1 MPRRR
6 GDPAERQVAG
16 CAPWLGARRGE
27 PRLPGR
33 SVSDDSLAEF
43 SSGSRGSAARARWKL
58 GPMSCGGGGGGR
70 SPSGSLSRL
79 MPPLKAS
86 MEVGTAA
93 GAPGAGAG
101 RTRPPWLRPV
111 GHKSAAPKRLP
122 PRAARARSDAAR
134 APSTARGCGAVRGA
148 PCSATRSRCSGLSR
162 PAGRGP
168 APDSRP
174 VSKARDEARRVC
186 LKTTARAARF
196 QQSLRQGWWVGWASV
211 GGGWERRREGASE
224 RASERGRNPAPSRPR
239 RALSAA
245 LPPSLPPSQPR
256 PRPPP
261 PQPPSRRL
269 TPPPPP
275 RPHRASPSFPFPG
288 DTPTSPSA
296 AQKKRIWPASPARLV
311 PTLGPQMTCFAESQ
325 LLSGPLRSPQPLAR
339 TT

>member
-1 MPRRR
+1 
-6 GDPAERQVAG
+6 
-16 CAPWLGARRGE
+16 
-27 PRLPGR
+27 
-33 SVSDDSLAEF
+33 
-43 SSGSRGSAARARWKL
+43 
-58 GPMSCGGGGGGR
+58 MSCGGGGGGR

-174 VSKARDEARRVC
+174 VSKARDGARRVC

-224 RASERGRNPAPSRPR
+224 RASAGGIQPRAARAAPSPPPSLP
-239 RALSAA
+239 LS
-245 LPPSLPPSQPR
+245 LPPSLARALPLRSHLPAAS
-256 PRPPP
+256 
-261 PQPPSRRL
+261 
-269 TPPPPP
+269 PPPP